1 MGSARRRSGG
11 VICGMVGGV
20 AGGAVGVVG
29 GVTCDV
35 VDGVEERVKC
45 EAESL
50 THNSCKRV

>member
-1 MGSARRRSGG
+1 
-11 VICGMVGGV
+11 MVGGV
-20 AGGAVGVVG
+20 AGGVVG
-29 GVTCDV
+29 AVVSGVTCDV

>member
-1 MGSARRRSGG
+1 MGSARRRGDG
-11 VICGMVGGV
+11 VICGMIGDI
-20 AGGAVGVVG
+20 AGGVVG